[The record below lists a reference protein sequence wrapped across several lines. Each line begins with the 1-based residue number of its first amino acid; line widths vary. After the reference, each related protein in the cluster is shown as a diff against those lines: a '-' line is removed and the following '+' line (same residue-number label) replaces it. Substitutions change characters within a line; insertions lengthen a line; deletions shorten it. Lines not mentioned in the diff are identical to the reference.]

1 MKIGSE
7 ISNRQKERRTM
18 SELIRV
24 VKAENLDNGY
34 QRVTIELVGKFDRD
48 ELVETI
54 ESALVLAQA

>member
-1 MKIGSE
+1 
-7 ISNRQKERRTM
+7 M